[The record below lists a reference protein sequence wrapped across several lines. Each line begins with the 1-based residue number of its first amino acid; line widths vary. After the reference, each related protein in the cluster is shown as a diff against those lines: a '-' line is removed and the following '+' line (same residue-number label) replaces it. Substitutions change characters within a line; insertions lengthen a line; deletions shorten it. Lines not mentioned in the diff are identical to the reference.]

1 MNFLIMLNLKDEK
14 DFNSNEIYIKGKLDD
29 NDISWL
35 PINRSLA
42 LQQKL
47 LLNEKQSVDKDKMLG
62 DIKNK
67 VINLEKRVKEH

>member
-1 MNFLIMLNLKDEK
+1 MLNLKDEK

-42 LQQKL
+42 LQ
-47 LLNEKQSVDKDKMLG
+47 
-62 DIKNK
+62 
-67 VINLEKRVKEH
+67 